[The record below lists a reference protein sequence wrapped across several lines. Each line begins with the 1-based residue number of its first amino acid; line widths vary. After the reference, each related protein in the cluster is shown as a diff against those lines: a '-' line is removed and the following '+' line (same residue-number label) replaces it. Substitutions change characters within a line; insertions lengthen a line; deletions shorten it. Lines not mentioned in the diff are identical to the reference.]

1 MIDYMYYSEYEDIPA
16 MIEPK
21 TMQDVVELFDNVKNE
36 PVVATKPVLMALETL
51 KTIRNTIKYLEEQE
65 RIQLDKIACHML
77 DKSQLITEDG
87 EVIATWAKSSSSRR
101 FNEKLFKLEHADLYQ
116 SFLEEREGSRRFL
129 VK

>member
-1 MIDYMYYSEYEDIPA
+1 MLDYYSEYEDIPV
-16 MIEPK
+16 MVEPI
-21 TMQDVVELFDNVKNE
+21 TMQDVIELYGDIKNE
-36 PVVATKPVLMALETL
+36 PVVATRTVLTALETL
-51 KTIRNTIKYLEEQE
+51 KTIRGTIKYLEEQE

-87 EVIATWAKSSSSRR
+87 EVVATWAKSSSSKR
-101 FNEKLFKLEHADLYQ
+101 FNEKLFRLEHSDLYQ